1 MPSRMIR
8 TKILKVLTPT
18 WMIRTKILVVFYLLT
33 AIPLI
38 GYLILYS
45 QFRDQ
50 NERTTKLIETEQP
63 IVLGW
68 WQLMNGI
75 NHSIAAQRG
84 WVLFGTETFKR
95 EHLNAWKKEIEPAL
109 EKLRS
114 FYSKYDFKAIDDMRG
129 FYDIRLAVVKL
140 KKIQKEIDDLARTPQ
155 NIPAQQMFSSQ
166 MEPAFEILNKNLQE
180 LLLQEQLKRPK
191 NLIFFQNL
199 IELESSLTGAF
210 AGMRSYVMEGQR
222 AFWQEYQQN
231 WAEVERLLL
240 DLEDFSTQ
248 FSEKQRS
255 YFRQFLQNYELIAS
269 LQEAIFQARN
279 QKDWNRARYKME
291 TETIPLAQEIEK
303 SIKGISQWQNDFNT
317 SKNQTLKEQF
327 AQWRIFLLSV
337 AAGILCIG
345 FLLSRFLRQWIVF
358 PLQELRDTVR
368 SVKNEDFFG
377 HIEVTTQDEVGELA
391 QEFQEMLIALRER
404 TQEAHRSQQ
413 ILENSPFP
421 VMLASP
427 DRELEYLNPAA
438 LLELKRLTD
447 FLPAQPE
454 QMLGKGIDFLLETIS
469 PAPRQLLT
477 PYNLPP
483 STDIHIGDQIIE
495 VTFSPLFDDENQY
508 LGPVLHWKNAT
519 QERLSEQARQ
529 ELVARLES
537 EGQAQQKIL
546 EQLEE
551 QNKKLLAQVELD
563 QAQATI
569 AETIN
574 SLDVTAILE
583 VALAT
588 LVKTTNS
595 QLGILYLDDL
605 EKNQLTL
612 KHYYTIDQSVMQDE
626 IYQVHGLPNHIFQTQ
641 EASVIRNPSHQGK
654 SFHLGGVANY
664 PAMIVGYPLVF
675 QQRCLGVLLLSS
687 VAPLGE
693 TILRFIEN
701 TVPQLAVSIQNATTF
716 QTVQTQQKILQAANL
731 ELEAATQMKSEFLA
745 SMSHEL
751 RTPLN
756 AIIGFAEAL
765 LDVDEENP
773 LNEYQHD
780 RLARVHVSG
789 KHLLE
794 LINSILD
801 LSKIEA
807 RKMQVNILSFNLE
820 ELLQEVLGLMEPLV
834 ANKPIALSLEFQED
848 FSDWQS
854 DQEKIRQI
862 LINLLGNAIKFTEK
876 GTISVITSRQDD
888 WVRIDVKDTGCGIP
902 TSQLDSIF
910 ETFRQGDN
918 SETRLYEGSGL
929 GLALVQSMSRLLGG
943 EVSVVSEVNVG
954 STFTVILPLNF
965 QPLSQGEA

>member
-1 MPSRMIR
+1 MPSR
-8 TKILKVLTPT
+8 
-18 WMIRTKILVVFYLLT
+18 MIRTKILVVFYLLT

-50 NERTTKLIETEQP
+50 NELTDQLIEQQQP
-63 IVLGW
+63 IALSWV
-68 WQLMNGI
+68 QLMNGI
-75 NHSIAAQRG
+75 NHSLAAQRG
-84 WVLFGTETFKR
+84 WVLFGTEAFKR
-95 EHLNAWKKEIEPAL
+95 ERLNVWENEIEPIL
-109 EKLRS
+109 EKLKS
-114 FYSKYDFKAIDDMRG
+114 LYSNQNYGLKRVEEVRL
-129 FYDIRLAVVKL
+129 FYDIRLNL
-140 KKIQKEIDDLARTPQ
+140 QELNQFQKEIEDLAHAPQ
-155 NIPAQQMFSSQ
+155 NIPAQQMFTSQ

-180 LLLQEQLKRPK
+180 LVKNEQLKSQK
-191 NLIFFQNL
+191 NLIFFQTL
-199 IELESSLTGAF
+199 IELQGALWGAF
-210 AGMRSYVMEGQR
+210 AGMRAYVVEGQVE
-222 AFWQEYQQN
+222 FWKQYQQN
-231 WAEVERLLL
+231 WAEIDRLLL
-240 DLEDFSTQ
+240 DLQDLSPQ
-248 FSEKQRS
+248 FTEKQHS
-255 YFRQFLQNYELIAS
+255 YFRQFLQNRELIFS
-269 LQEAIFQARN
+269 LQESLFQARN

-291 TETIPLAQEIEK
+291 TQTIPLVQNIEE
-303 SIKGISQWQNDFNT
+303 SVNLIVRWQSDFAITN
-317 SKNQTLKEQF
+317 NQALKKQF
-327 AQWRIFLLSV
+327 EQWRILLLSV

-345 FLLSRFLRQWIVF
+345 FLLSRFLRQWIVV
-358 PLQELRDTVR
+358 PLQELRDAVR
-368 SVKNEDFFG
+368 YVKNEDFFG
-377 HIEVTTQDEVGELA
+377 HIEATTQDEVGELA
-391 QEFQEMLIALRER
+391 QEFEEMLIAIRER
-404 TQEAHRSQQ
+404 TKDAHRSRQ

-438 LLELKRLTD
+438 LRELKRLTD

-454 QMLGKGIDFLLETIS
+454 QMLGKGIDFLLETTAIE
-469 PAPRQLLT
+469 PRQLSA

-483 STDIHIGDQIIE
+483 STDIHIGDQVIE
-495 VTFSPLFDDENQY
+495 VAFSPLFDDENQY

-551 QNKKLLAQVELD
+551 QNKMLLAQVALD
-563 QAQATI
+563 QAQAAI

-574 SLDVTAILE
+574 SLDVTSILE
-583 VALAT
+583 AALAT

-595 QLGILYLDDL
+595 QLGIIYLDDL
-605 EKNQLTL
+605 EKNQLAL

-626 IYQVHGLPNHIFQTQ
+626 VYQVHGLPSHIFQTQ

-716 QTVQTQQKILQAANL
+716 QTVQTQQKILQTANL

-773 LNEYQHD
+773 LNNYQHD
-780 RLARVHVSG
+780 RLKRVHTSG
-789 KHLLE
+789 KNLLE

-801 LSKIEA
+801 LSKMEA
-807 RKMQVNILSFNLE
+807 RKMQVNVLSFNLE
-820 ELLQEVLGLMEPLV
+820 ELLREVLGLMESLV
-834 ANKPIALSLEFQED
+834 ANKPIELILELEED
-848 FSDWQS
+848 FSDWES
-854 DQEKIRQI
+854 DQEKVRQI
-862 LINLLGNAIKFTEK
+862 MINLLGNAIKFTEK
-876 GTISVITSRQDD
+876 GSISVITSQQEN

-902 TSQLDSIF
+902 ESQLASIF
-910 ETFRQGDN
+910 ETFRQVDG
-918 SETRLYEGSGL
+918 SETRHYEGSGL

-943 EVSVVSEVNVG
+943 DVSVVSEVNVG
-954 STFTVILPLNF
+954 STFTVTLPRHF
-965 QPLSQGEA
+965 QALSRVV